1 MTYRRVRIITA
12 ILTTFLIPTSHCF
25 AKIIRVNINNTSP
38 TLPVDGSQWPQA
50 YTDLQSALAVANAF
64 DQIWIAQGT
73 YKPSLPAGRSATFG
87 VPAGVYIFG
96 GFQGIATEI
105 KNTQGDPT
113 LYPTILSGDI
123 GVAGNASDN
132 CYHVVTFNAGYVV
145 AECHG
150 ITIRDGY
157 ADAGSASV
165 AQPDNTGG
173 GALFICQNT
182 SGGSGTAMY
191 NCIFTNN
198 FAFYGGAIGSYG
210 ISSGQ
215 INYGATNCFF
225 LNNQAIYGGA
235 IFNTI
240 SATMFLY
247 TFEGDLFYNNTASTG
262 AASVFGNTESNGSST
277 RYLEMQYCLFYNE
290 AAPIFTNDFG
300 DAGSSSTNLTYNI
313 IWTSGTPYTS
323 AYSDGNTPLVITNSD
338 INGSFPLGSNMNADP
353 LFVNAAAGDFHVSP
367 CSPVIDQGG
376 SYAPMSLDIGGSQRF
391 QGAGVD
397 LGPFETAQGT
407 VAALPTVNTPVNAC
421 LNSSAPGLASEV
433 TSGANLRWYT
443 TATGG
448 AGSTT
453 APTPSTAA
461 LGTTAYYVTQTPSGS
476 CESPRQELD
485 VTVKSI
491 PADPTYTPVLPYCI
505 DATAAPLSA
514 TGTDMQWYPTAT
526 GGGAST
532 TAPTPST
539 AAAGITPYYVTQT
552 VGGCESQR
560 TVINVTVSSP
570 SAEPTPDPV
579 PQYCLNAAAS
589 PLSATGANLRWYAT
603 ATGSG
608 SSTTAPTPGTA
619 APGITPYYVTQTP
632 TSSCESN
639 RLEIDVTVNPA
650 TAAPT
655 VTPPSPYCID
665 ATASPLSA
673 TGTDLHWYATST
685 GGGASTTAPTPSTA
699 APGIT
704 PYYVTQTIN
713 GCESQRTLIDV
724 TVSSPA
730 AAPTPNTVPQYCLNA
745 LASPLSAN
753 GANLQWYISATGAG
767 GSTTA
772 PTPSTAAPGI
782 TPYFVTQRPAG
793 YCESNRLEIDVTVNP
808 APQLSID
815 PVTSTP
821 CPGGTVKLQANGADS
836 YLWSPTTGLSDAAVS
851 DPTATLQSDI
861 AYTVTGTTNG
871 CSATAQVD
879 LAVST
884 NCSPTGPGSGSGPG
898 SGPGSGS
905 GLGSVYSIPSAFSP
919 NGDGTNDLFRVKT
932 GDTPKS
938 FNMTIFN
945 RYGGKIFESTDVDTG
960 WNGTIGGNL
969 APIGTYVYTV
979 VITTSTGTIIRR
991 QGALVLIR

>member
-1 MTYRRVRIITA
+1 MTYRRVRILTA
-12 ILTTFLIPTSHCF
+12 VLTILLIPTSHCF

-38 TLPVDGSQWPQA
+38 TFPVDGSQWLQA
-50 YTDLQSALAVANAF
+50 YSDLQSALAVANAF

-73 YKPSLPAGRSATFG
+73 YKPALPAGRSATFN

-96 GFQGIATEI
+96 GFSGTGTETA
-105 KNTQGDPT
+105 NTQTNPT

-123 GVAGNASDN
+123 GVSGNASDN
-132 CYHVVTFNAGYVV
+132 CYHVLTYNAGYVI
-145 AECHG
+145 ADCHG

-173 GALFICQNT
+173 GVLFICQNT
-182 SGGSGTAMY
+182 SGGSGTAFY
-191 NCIFTNN
+191 NCTFTNN
-198 FAFYGGAIGSYG
+198 YAFYGGAIGSYG
-210 ISSGQ
+210 ISSSQ
-215 INYGATNCFF
+215 INYGATDCFF
-225 LNNQAIYGGA
+225 LNNQAVYGGA

-247 TFEGDLFYNNTASTG
+247 TFEGDLFYNNTASSG
-262 AASVFGNTESNGSST
+262 AASVFGNTESNASST

-300 DAGSSSTNLTYNI
+300 DAGSSSTNVTYNI
-313 IWTSGTPYTS
+313 IWSSGTPYTS
-323 AYSDGNTPLVITNSD
+323 AYSGGNTPLVVTNSD
-338 INGSFPLGSNMNADP
+338 INGSFPLGSNMDADP
-353 LFVNAAAGDFHVSP
+353 LFINAAAGDFHVSP

-376 SYAPMSLDIGGSQRF
+376 SYAPMSLDIAGSQRF
-391 QGAGVD
+391 QGADVD
-397 LGPFETAQGT
+397 LGPYETAQGT
-407 VAALPTVNTPVNAC
+407 AAALPTVNAPVNAC
-421 LNSSAPGLASEV
+421 LNSGAPDLASEV

-514 TGTDMQWYPTAT
+514 TGTDLQWYPTAT

-539 AAAGITPYYVTQT
+539 AASGITPYYVTQT
-552 VGGCESQR
+552 IGGCESQR

-579 PQYCLNAAAS
+579 PQYCLNALAN

-603 ATGSG
+603 ATG
-608 SSTTAPTPGTA
+608 
-619 APGITPYYVTQTP
+619 
-632 TSSCESN
+632 
-639 RLEIDVTVNPA
+639 
-650 TAAPT
+650 
-655 VTPPSPYCID
+655 
-665 ATASPLSA
+665 
-673 TGTDLHWYATST
+673 
-685 GGGASTTAPTPSTA
+685 
-699 APGIT
+699 
-704 PYYVTQTIN
+704 
-713 GCESQRTLIDV
+713 
-724 TVSSPA
+724 
-730 AAPTPNTVPQYCLNA
+730 
-745 LASPLSAN
+745 
-753 GANLQWYISATGAG
+753 G

-772 PTPSTAAPGI
+772 PTPSTAASGI
-782 TPYFVTQRPAG
+782 TPYFVTQTPTSS
-793 YCESNRLEIDVTVNP
+793 CESDRLEIDVTVNP

-905 GLGSVYSIPSAFSP
+905 GLGSGYSIPSAFSP

-945 RYGGKIFESTDVDTG
+945 RYGDKIFESTDVDTG